1 MYKKDKK
8 DKKALA
14 SMMMMDNSYMDG
26 NKSELSNSFIDQ
38 EDDGTTFAGTE
49 NNDKL
54 HNGF

>member
-14 SMMMMDNSYMDG
+14 SMMMDNSYMDG